1 MKKQFV
7 LSFFGLFLLNLS
19 VFGAGPWYVAKED
32 PNAADTLVEG
42 RGTEALPFR
51 TIQAALDNKDFEAG
65 DTVYVKRGVYDEK
78 MKVSTFSNYNMTNR
92 VYVTKAV
99 NLIAVDAK
107 DETVIKGYLSPGDE
121 ADGMGKDSVRCMC
134 FADSASGSVV
144 KGFTFSGGRTTQDGG
159 TTRANKRGGGV
170 FYNGTDCGV
179 TVVDCIFTDCRAVY
193 GGAAS
198 GVVLIRCLVN
208 ACRGSCGAALDGG
221 CAYASVIQW
230 CSRRAGASSAT
241 ADGIFA
247 AATKNMTL
255 VNCSILNN
263 SSMGLFQIPSK
274 HEGYALSAYNCILE
288 SNSDESDAGNTLEDC
303 TTTESAACPGFQ
315 ILSPMTDDYRPL
327 ADTLAIGLGKVEHVL
342 ALKELGVDEAYLKR
356 DYENGEVDLGQ
367 TTLNAGAVQTPV
379 APRSAQV
386 CFDADQVVDGRMLPK
401 GAWLGSESWPVQYR
415 VDPVVP
421 EGETFYRFDRTKAGT
436 FDGDRQPSSEYANLD
451 GSVRIVPPPA
461 DVLAKQKYTAV
472 YAKDEI
478 WVDAA
483 AEDASGTGS
492 SGSPFK
498 TIQDAVDAV
507 SQDYT
512 IIRVCPGDYKSG
524 GHVWSNL
531 MARVDFV
538 TTQSKR
544 PILLR
549 AEEGPAVTA
558 IWGAAGTTVDDD
570 LPGCGEGAARCVL
583 GTYAAVVQGFTLR
596 DGHTLAGSEGTTY
609 NTYGAATYQ
618 ISSNFAQRFRVF
630 DCVITNCV
638 ASDTLSY
645 WTHTQRCRFVGNKA
659 AYAVFRRGAHF
670 ADLVWNN
677 VCNGDYLVVDSPYLY
692 FCTFAENASSGTKT
706 VGCWANGS
714 HVFNSIFIGGAVTR
728 STDGVGNV
736 VWTNGSTGSL
746 DEHSKKV
753 DPCLVD
759 VPNGDCRPYCWSPAL
774 GWSKDDSTF
783 YYFGGS
789 DCTGGP
795 LVFGSD
801 GGISSGCYQSAL
813 PSGAITHYRNG
824 SAVTNKI
831 EFGEVLVK
839 RIAPTEA
846 THWWRG
852 ETSLYVGEM
861 SVPWTGAG
869 SLREFSASV
878 DGAGTLS
885 VLLNGETIGTVTA
898 ADGKKPFSFKPSD
911 TGDTVRFAYSGEGCA
926 TLADFKS
933 GAGLMLILR

>member
-1 MKKQFV
+1 MNKLLV
-7 LSFFGLFLLNLS
+7 LSFFGVGLLNLS
-19 VFGAGPWYVAKED
+19 AFGAGPWYVAKED
-32 PNAADTLVEG
+32 PNASDDNP
-42 RGTEALPFR
+42 GTEALPFR
-51 TIQAALDNKDFEAG
+51 TIQAALDNKGFEEG

-92 VYVTKAV
+92 VYVTKTV

-107 DETVIKGYLSPGDE
+107 DGTVIKGYLSPGDE
-121 ADGMGKDSVRCMC
+121 VDGMGKDSVRCMC

-170 FYNGTDCGV
+170 FYNGTDYGV
-179 TVVDCIFTDCRAVY
+179 TVVDCVFTDCRAVY

-198 GVVLIRCLVN
+198 GVVLVRCLVN
-208 ACRGSCGAALDGG
+208 ACRGSYGAALDGG

-230 CSRRAGASSAT
+230 CSRRAGASTAT

-274 HEGYALSAYNCILE
+274 HEGNILSAYNCILE
-288 SNSDESDAGNTLEDC
+288 SNSNESDAGNTLEDC
-303 TTTESAACPGFQ
+303 TTTESAACSGFQ

-356 DYENGEVDLGQ
+356 DYENEEVDLGQ

-379 APRSAQV
+379 APGSAQV

-436 FDGDRQPSSEYANLD
+436 FDGDRQPSSEYASLG

-472 YAKDEI
+472 YAKEEI

-498 TIQDAVDAV
+498 TIQDAIDAV

-512 IIRVCPGDYKSG
+512 IIRVRPGDYKSG

-596 DGHTLAGSEGTTY
+596 DGHTLAGSEGTTTH

-638 ASDTLSY
+638 ASDSLSY

-659 AYAVFRRGAHF
+659 AGALFRRGAHF

-677 VCNGDYLVVDSPYLY
+677 VCNGDYLVVDTPYLY

-706 VGCWANGS
+706 VGCWANGA

-728 STDGVGNV
+728 STDGAGNA

-746 DEHSKKV
+746 DEHSKKE

-774 GWSKDDSTF
+774 RWSQDASTF

-789 DCTGGP
+789 DLTGGC
-795 LVFGSD
+795 LAFGSN
-801 GGISSGCYQSAL
+801 GELSSGCYQSGL
-813 PSGAITHYRNG
+813 PSSAFFADRAGNVETNAVEIGGTLARTIPSATRPRWQKGTVTLLDGYSFDVVWTDAGA
-824 SAVTNKI
+824 
-831 EFGEVLVK
+831 
-839 RIAPTEA
+839 
-846 THWWRG
+846 
-852 ETSLYVGEM
+852 
-861 SVPWTGAG
+861 
-869 SLREFSASV
+869 LREFAATV
-878 DGAGTLS
+878 EGAGTLS
-885 VLLNGETIGTVTA
+885 VSVNGVMFGTATA
-898 ADGKKPFSFKPSD
+898 ADGTKSFSFRPSD
-911 TGDTVRFAYSGEGCA
+911 DGDTVRFTYAGEGSA
-926 TLADFKS
+926 TLAGFKS
-933 GAGLMLILR
+933 GAGLMLIFR

>member
-51 TIQAALDNKDFEAG
+51 TIQAALDNKAFETG
-65 DTVYVKRGVYDEK
+65 DTVYVKRGVYDEGEK
-78 MKVSTFSNYNMTNR
+78 IDSGSWKMTNR
-92 VYVTKAV
+92 VYITKKVYLKAV
-99 NLIAVDAK
+99 DGKEVTHIVGRHSNLNAEGFGTDAIRCVSVNGASG
-107 DETVIKGYLSPGDE
+107 TVLEDFTLR
-121 ADGMGKDSVRCMC
+121 DGASYKSGTSLNRQYHFGGAMVV
-134 FADSASGSVV
+134 ADSAKDVYLVNCTISNCV
-144 KGFTFSGGRTTQDGG
+144 
-159 TTRANKRGGGV
+159 AMCGGGV
-170 FYNGTDCGV
+170 RGGT
-179 TVVDCIFTDCRAVY
+179 
-193 GGAAS
+193 
-198 GVVLIRCLVN
+198 LIRCWIDN
-208 ACRGSCGAALDGG
+208 CNGTSRGSAFDGS
-221 CAYASVIQW
+221 YAFSCLITRCWSTTTTGSGRGVVGGSDLV
-230 CSRRAGASSAT
+230 SRA
-241 ADGIFA
+241 
-247 AATKNMTL
+247 
-255 VNCSILNN
+255 VNCTFFGN
-263 SSMGLFQIPSK
+263 SVRVLLSSDTI
-274 HEGYALSAYNCILE
+274 SAYNCIFA
-288 SNSDESDAGNTLEDC
+288 NNTTPEIGENAIASEC
-303 TTTESAACPGFQ
+303 TTTETAPEGKYQ
-315 ILSPMTDDYRPL
+315 VLSPVEDDYRPVSGGM
-327 ADTLAIGLGKVEHVL
+327 AIGLGKVSNIL
-342 ALKELGVDEAYLKR
+342 ALKELDVPVPAEYLTK
-356 DYENGEVDLGQ
+356 DYLGATIDLTGD
-367 TTLNAGAVQTPV
+367 TVNAGAIQEVAVPASARIEFDETAIVNGREQPV
-379 APRSAQV
+379 GLWRWSDK
-386 CFDADQVVDGRMLPK
+386 F
-401 GAWLGSESWPVQYR
+401 PVQYS
-415 VDPVVP
+415 VKPVVP
-421 EGETFYRFDRTKAGT
+421 EGKTFYRFDRTKAGT

-498 TIQDAVDAV
+498 TIQDAIDAI

-512 IIRVCPGDYKSG
+512 IIRVRPGDYKTG

-531 MARVDFV
+531 MTRVDFV
-538 TTQSKR
+538 TTQSGR

-558 IWGAAGTTVDDD
+558 IWGAAGTTVDEE

-583 GTYAAVVQGFTLR
+583 GTPTSVVQGFTLR

-831 EFGEVLVK
+831 ESGEVLVK

-846 THWWRG
+846 SHWWRG